1 MIYVNTA
8 EYAARLLLRASP
20 TLYFD
25 KESPESRPE
34 WLWGEYRGPAAF
46 YRACEATLKAD
57 RFSPIEHWVTSADT
71 RKATREAAERLVTT
85 LSRSSI

>member
-20 TLYFD
+20 DLYFD
-25 KESPESRPE
+25 KETLDSRPE
-34 WLWGEYRGPAAF
+34 WSFGNVRGPLAF

-71 RKATREAAERLVTT
+71 RKDVREAAERIVTT
-85 LSRSSI
+85 FSRSSI